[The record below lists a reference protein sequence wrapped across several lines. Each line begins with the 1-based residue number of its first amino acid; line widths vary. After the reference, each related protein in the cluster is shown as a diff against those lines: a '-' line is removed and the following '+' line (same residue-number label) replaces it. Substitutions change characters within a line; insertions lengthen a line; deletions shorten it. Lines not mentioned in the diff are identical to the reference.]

1 MVEVSRLSVESGQGE
16 ELDEMDG
23 WIRPDCNIIA
33 APDCFI
39 SRSLATCCYTWIP
52 CFVPSR
58 HLVYVHQ
65 MAHGSLLGLDLLTS
79 GHLDHT

>member
-39 SRSLATCCYTWIP
+39 SRRSLAATILG
-52 CFVPSR
+52 SR
-58 HLVYVHQ
+58 ASSHRALGVRTHQ
-65 MAHGSLLGLDLLTS
+65 MAHGSLLGALIS
-79 GHLDHT
+79 